1 MKVSVVTPNYNGLKF
16 LNNYFETLL
25 IQSRFIEEIILIDNN
40 STDGSIEFI
49 EEFMRSS
56 NYPIDIVLIKN
67 DENLGFAPAVNQG
80 IKEAKCEYIYSVNND
95 VELEWN
101 ALEEVIKA
109 MDESIEMG
117 EDPFSI
123 QSKMVQHYN
132 RKLIDDAGDEY
143 TILAWTKKIYTIL
156 AWTKKIGD
164 GQPVERYNEKREIF
178 SSCAGAALYRKSVL
192 EEIGLFDDDFFAYV
206 EDIDLA
212 YRSQIYGYKNYFCPN
227 SIVYHYG
234 SATSG
239 SRYNEFKIRLAAR
252 NNVFLIYKNFPLLQ
266 KIINFIFLFLGFLI
280 KYLFFVRKGYGSIYL
295 DGVKEGLGD
304 RKKLTKTPF
313 LRKNW
318 KNYFKIEWKLIKNTF
333 NYLRK

>member
-1 MKVSVVTPNYNGLKF
+1 MDYDFMKVSVVTPNYNGLKF

-25 IQSRFIEEIILIDNN
+25 IQSRFIEEIIIIDNA
-40 STDGSIEFI
+40 STDGSIDFI
-49 EEFMRSS
+49 EEFISSS
-56 NYPIDIVLIKN
+56 NYPIKIVLIKN
-67 DENLGFAPAVNQG
+67 EENLGFAPAVNQG
-80 IKEAKCEYIYSVNND
+80 IKQAKSEYIYSVNND

-101 ALEEVIKA
+101 ALDEVIKA
-109 MDESIEMG
+109 MDELLGSG
-117 EDPFSI
+117 ENPFSI
-123 QSKMVQHYN
+123 QSKMIQHYN
-132 RKLIDDAGDEY
+132 RDLIDDAGDE
-143 TILAWTKKIYTIL
+143 YTIL

-212 YRSQIYGYKNYFCPN
+212 YRAQIYGYRNYLAPK

-252 NNVFLIYKNFPLLQ
+252 NNVFLIYKNFPIIQ
-266 KIINFIFLFLGFLI
+266 KIINFIFLFFGFLI
-280 KYLFFVRKGYGSIYL
+280 KYIFFLRKGYGSVYL
-295 DGVKEGLGD
+295 DGVKEGLNN
-304 RKKLTKTPF
+304 RKKLNKTPF

-318 KNYFKIEWKLIKNTF
+318 KNYFRIEWKLIKNTF
-333 NYLRK
+333 TYLKK

>member
-80 IKEAKCEYIYSVNND
+80 IKAAKSEYIYSVNND

-101 ALEEVIKA
+101 ALEEIIKA
-109 MDESIEMG
+109 MDESIEFG
-117 EDPFSI
+117 DNPFSI
-123 QSKMVQHYN
+123 QSKMIQHYN
-132 RKLIDDAGDEY
+132 RKLIDDAGDE
-143 TILAWTKKIYTIL
+143 YTIL

-192 EEIGLFDDDFFAYV
+192 EEIGLFDDNFFAYV

-252 NNVFLIYKNFPLLQ
+252 NNVFLIYKNFPILQ
-266 KIINFIFLFLGFLI
+266 KIINFIFIFLGFLI
-280 KYLFFVRKGYGSIYL
+280 KYLFFVRKGYGSTYL

-333 NYLRK
+333 AYLRK

>member
-16 LNNYFETLL
+16 LNSYFETLL
-25 IQSRFIEEIILIDNN
+25 IQSRFIEEIIIVDNA

-49 EEFMRSS
+49 EEFINSP
-56 NYPIDIVLIKN
+56 NYPIDIILIRN
-67 DENLGFAPAVNQG
+67 EENLGFAPAVNQAVRQ
-80 IKEAKCEYIYSVNND
+80 AKCEYIYSVNND

-101 ALEEVIKA
+101 ALDEIIKA
-109 MDESIEMG
+109 MDESIDLG
-117 EDPFSI
+117 ENPFSI
-123 QSKMVQHYN
+123 QSKMIQHYN

-143 TILAWTKKIYTIL
+143 TILAWTKKI
-156 AWTKKIGD
+156 GD
-164 GQPVERYNEKREIF
+164 GQPVENYVEKREIF

-212 YRSQIYGYKNYFCPN
+212 YRAQIYGYKNYFCPD

-252 NNVFLIYKNFPLLQ
+252 NNVFLIYKNFPIIQ
-266 KIINFIFLFLGFLI
+266 KIINFI
-280 KYLFFVRKGYGSIYL
+280 KYLFFLKKGYGSVYL
-295 DGVKEGLGD
+295 DGVKEGLRN
-304 RKKLTKTPF
+304 RKKLNKTPF

-318 KNYFKIEWKLIKNTF
+318 KNYFRIEWKLIKNTF
-333 NYLRK
+333 AYLKK

>member
-1 MKVSVVTPNYNGLKF
+1 MKVSVVTPNYNGIEF

-25 IQSRFIEEIILIDNN
+25 IQSRFIEEIIIIDNA

-49 EEFMRSS
+49 EEFISSS
-56 NYPIDIVLIKN
+56 NYPINIVLIKN
-67 DENLGFAPAVNQG
+67 EENLGFAPAVNQG
-80 IKEAKCEYIYSVNND
+80 IRIAKSEYIFSINND

-101 ALEEVIKA
+101 CIEEILKS
-109 MDESIEMG
+109 MDESISLG
-117 EDPFSI
+117 ENPFSI
-123 QSKMVQHYN
+123 QSKMIQHYN

-143 TILAWTKKIYTIL
+143 TILAWTKKM
-156 AWTKKIGD
+156 GD
-164 GQPVERYNEKREIF
+164 GQPIEKYADKREIF
-178 SSCAGAALYRKSVL
+178 SSCAGSALYRKSVL
-192 EEIGLFDDDFFAYV
+192 EEIGLFDENFFAYV
-206 EDIDLA
+206 EDVDLA
-212 YRSQIYGYKNYFCPN
+212 YRAQIYGYKSFFAPN

-280 KYLFFVRKGYGSIYL
+280 KYIFFVRKGYGSIYL
-295 DGVKEGLGD
+295 DGLKEGLRN
-304 RKKLTKTPF
+304 RKKLNKTPF

-333 NYLRK
+333 TYLKR

>member
-25 IQSRFIEEIILIDNN
+25 IQSRFIEEIIIIDNA
-40 STDGSIEFI
+40 STDGSIEII
-49 EEFMRSS
+49 EEFIRSA
-56 NYPIDIVLIKN
+56 NYPIDIKLIRN
-67 DENLGFAPAVNQG
+67 EENLGFAPAVNQG
-80 IKEAKCEYIYSVNND
+80 IRQAKCEYIYSVNND

-101 ALEEVIKA
+101 ALEEIIKA
-109 MDESIEMG
+109 MEESIALG
-117 EDPFSI
+117 ENPFSV
-123 QSKMVQHYN
+123 QSKMIQHYN

-143 TILAWTKKIYTIL
+143 TILAWTKKV
-156 AWTKKIGD
+156 GD
-164 GQPVERYNEKREIF
+164 GQPIERCSEKREIF

-192 EEIGLFDDDFFAYV
+192 EEIGLFDENFFAYV

-212 YRSQIYGYKNYFCPN
+212 YRSQIYGYHNYFCPT

-239 SRYNEFKIRLAAR
+239 SRYNEFKIGLAAR
-252 NNVFLIYKNFPLLQ
+252 NNVFLIYKNFPLIQ
-266 KIINFIFLFLGFLI
+266 KIINFIFLFFGFLI
-280 KYLFFVRKGYGSIYL
+280 KYVFFVRKGYGSLYL
-295 DGVKEGLGD
+295 EGVKEGLRN
-304 RKKLTKTPF
+304 RKQLTKTPF

-333 NYLRK
+333 AYLKK

>member
-16 LNNYFETLL
+16 LNSYFETLL
-25 IQSRFIEEIILIDNN
+25 IQSRFIEEIIIIDND

-49 EEFMRSS
+49 EEFINSA

-67 DENLGFAPAVNQG
+67 EDNLGFAPAVNQG
-80 IKEAKCEYIYSVNND
+80 IREAKCEYIYSVNND

-101 ALEEVIKA
+101 ALEEIIKA
-109 MDESIEMG
+109 MDESIDLG
-117 EDPFSI
+117 ENPFSI
-123 QSKMVQHYN
+123 QSKMIQHYN

-143 TILAWTKKIYTIL
+143 TILAWTKKI
-156 AWTKKIGD
+156 GD
-164 GQPVERYNEKREIF
+164 GQPVE
-178 SSCAGAALYRKSVL
+178 SL
-192 EEIGLFDDDFFAYV
+192 EEIGLFDDNFFAYV

-212 YRSQIYGYKNYFCPN
+212 YRSQIYGYKNYFCPD

-234 SATSG
+234 SGTSG

-252 NNVFLIYKNFPLLQ
+252 NNVFLIYKNFPILQ
-266 KIINFIFLFLGFLI
+266 KIINFIFIFLGFLI
-280 KYLFFVRKGYGSIYL
+280 KYIFFAMKGYGSIYL
-295 DGVKEGLGD
+295 DGVKEGLGN
-304 RKKLTKTPF
+304 RKELTKTPF

-333 NYLRK
+333 AYLRK

>member
-25 IQSRFIEEIILIDNN
+25 IQSRFIEEIILIDNA

-49 EEFMRSS
+49 EEFMNSS

-67 DENLGFAPAVNQG
+67 EDTLGFAPAVNQG
-80 IKEAKCEYIYSVNND
+80 IREAKCEYIYSVNND

-101 ALEEVIKA
+101 ALEEIIKA
-109 MDESIEMG
+109 MDESIDLG
-117 EDPFSI
+117 ENPFSI
-123 QSKMVQHYN
+123 QSKMIQHYN
-132 RKLIDDAGDEY
+132 RKLIDDAGDE
-143 TILAWTKKIYTIL
+143 YTIL

-178 SSCAGAALYRKSVL
+178 SSCAGAALYRKSAL
-192 EEIGLFDDDFFAYV
+192 EEIGLFDDNFFAYV

-212 YRSQIYGYKNYFCPN
+212 YRSQIYGYKNYFCPD

-234 SATSG
+234 SGTSG

-252 NNVFLIYKNFPLLQ
+252 NNVFLIYKNFPILQ
-266 KIINFIFLFLGFLI
+266 KIINFIFIFLGFLI
-280 KYLFFVRKGYGSIYL
+280 KYIFFLRKGFGPIYL
-295 DGVKEGLGD
+295 EGIKEGLKT
-304 RKKLTKTPF
+304 RSKLKKVNFKKSNL
-313 LRKNW
+313 
-318 KNYFKIEWKLIKNTF
+318 KNYFKLEYKLIINTLKF
-333 NYLRK
+333 LKK

>member
-25 IQSRFIEEIILIDNN
+25 IQSRFIEEIIIIDNA
-40 STDGSIEFI
+40 STDGSVEFI
-49 EEFMRSS
+49 EEFINSS
-56 NYPIDIVLIKN
+56 NYPIRIILIKN
-67 DENLGFAPAVNQG
+67 GENLGFAPAVNQG
-80 IKEAKCEYIYSVNND
+80 IRESKSEYIYSVNND

-101 ALEEVIKA
+101 ALDEIIKA
-109 MDESIEMG
+109 MDESISLG
-117 EDPFSI
+117 ENPFSI
-123 QSKMVQHYN
+123 QSKMIQHYN

-143 TILAWTKKIYTIL
+143 TLLAWTKKT
-156 AWTKKIGD
+156 GD
-164 GQPVERYNEKREIF
+164 GQQADKYVEKREIF

-192 EEIGLFDDDFFAYV
+192 EEIGYFDDNFFAYV

-234 SATSG
+234 SGTSG

-252 NNVFLIYKNFPLLQ
+252 NNVYLIYKNFPIIQ
-266 KIINFIFLFLGFLI
+266 KIINFIFLFIGFSI
-280 KYLFFVRKGYGSIYL
+280 KYLFFVKKGYGAIYL
-295 DGVKEGLGD
+295 DGLKEGLRN
-304 RKKLTKTPF
+304 RKNLNKTPY

-318 KNYFKIEWKLIKNTF
+318 KNYFKIEWKLIKNIF
-333 NYLRK
+333 AYLK